1 MKVNTYIQYN
11 GLQLEDKTIINNIK
25 EFWSKQG
32 NKIKDIKSL
41 VLYVKPEENT
51 VYYVIN
57 DETNGSM
64 PLA

>member
-25 EFWSKQG
+25 DFWSKQG